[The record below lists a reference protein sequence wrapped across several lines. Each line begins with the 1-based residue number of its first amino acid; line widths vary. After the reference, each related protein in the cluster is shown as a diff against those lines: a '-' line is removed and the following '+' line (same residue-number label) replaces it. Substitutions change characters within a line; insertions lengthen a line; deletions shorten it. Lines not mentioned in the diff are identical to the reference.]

1 MSLKSGLAKLAGKSS
16 YWFLHNVLKGGTS
29 FPGKLAM
36 NIDPQVLNTLAKG
49 YETIIVTG
57 TNGKTMTTAL
67 IVNALK
73 EKYGDILTNPSGS
86 NMQQGIVTAFLAH
99 KKKRVKRKIAVL
111 EVDEANVR
119 MVTELL
125 HPKTFVLTNIFRD
138 QMDRYGEIYT
148 TYEKIIDGIK
158 LAPEAKIIANGDA
171 SIFSSVELPNPKVY
185 FGFSLP
191 NDKPEN
197 DFKAS
202 VNTDGVLCPNCNQI
216 LHYHSL
222 IYANLGNFFCP
233 SCGYQHPKLS
243 YTVDQVIKQ
252 TPNSSTFRMG
262 KQEYAI
268 NIGGTYNIYNAL
280 AAFAVAREYGLT
292 EDEVADA
299 FAKNKRIFGR
309 QELITYADKELNLIL
324 VKNPVGLDEVLHML
338 NTESEDYS
346 MVTLLNANHADGI
359 DTSWIWDADYEGL
372 DKTKIKKVLVGGQ
385 RWHDMGFRLEIAG
398 FDPGEMLI
406 NPDDDSLIEEIK
418 TLPTKKIYI
427 LSTYTAMLALR
438 KKMAEKKI
446 IKGGM

>member
-185 FGFSLP
+185 FGFCLP

-243 YTVDQVIKQ
+243 YTVDQIIKQ

-418 TLPTKKIYI
+418 TLPTKKVYI